1 MAELHLPSEHSDA
14 DLALAHRVA
23 QALESGELHVA
34 WSHEGGSGQLP
45 VVRARVR
52 EAPNPLV
59 EMLSVLLGWVST
71 LVEAVVASRRAR
83 ATRAELPERDPE
95 QASV

>member
-23 QALESGELHVA
+23 EAMESGELHVA
-34 WSHEGGSGQLP
+34 WTHEGGSGQLP

-59 EMLSVLLGWVST
+59 EMLSIVLGWVSNV
-71 LVEAVVASRRAR
+71 VEAVVASRRAR
-83 ATRAELPERDPE
+83 GGRPAPPAHDRE